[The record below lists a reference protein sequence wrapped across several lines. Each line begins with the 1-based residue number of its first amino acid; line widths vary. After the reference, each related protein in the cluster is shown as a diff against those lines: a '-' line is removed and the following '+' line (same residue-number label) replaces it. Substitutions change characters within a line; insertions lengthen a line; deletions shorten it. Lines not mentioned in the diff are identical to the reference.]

1 MGGASFVKEGD
12 RFHGGPPAPPAD
24 LGELRVRHRRAP
36 GEAEALCRREPS
48 VARGPSTLGFMP
60 PRPVCRGQC
69 GEGHGQGEGH
79 WLVEGRRWAGV
90 LLT

>member
-1 MGGASFVKEGD
+1 MGGASFVKEEGD
-12 RFHGGPPAPPAD
+12 PFHRAPPPPAA
-24 LGELRVRHRRAP
+24 LGELWVGRRRAP

-60 PRPVCRGQC
+60 LRPVCRGT
-69 GEGHGQGEGH
+69 GEGH
-79 WLVEGRRWAGV
+79 WLVEGRRWARV